1 MRFVFLIVGLMVA
14 PALPFAGSSRAQFGE
29 HGRNEL
35 RRDVERGEARPLS
48 EILAAVGAKYPGE
61 VVKVEVER
69 HDGRWMYELRVLD
82 GKGRIFEIHVDAR
95 TAAIER
101 VKEK

>member
-1 MRFVFLIVGLMVA
+1 MRFSFIIVGLAVA
-14 PALPFAGSSRAQFGE
+14 LVLPVAGPVRAQFDG
-29 HGRNEL
+29 HGQNEL
-35 RRDVERGEARPLS
+35 RRDVERGEARPLA
-48 EILAAVGAKYPGE
+48 EILAAVRAKFPGE

-69 HDGRWMYELRVLD
+69 HDGRWTYELRILD
-82 GKGRIFEIHVDAR
+82 DKGRILEIHVDAR